1 MEAKDKLE
9 NIIWHIK
16 TNRLVLGEERT
27 LNDVLKALENMVEE
41 N

>member
-1 MEAKDKLE
+1 MEAKNKLE

-16 TNRLVLGEERT
+16 TNRLVLGDERT